1 MNLPPPTIGSPW
13 MESRMRPVGII
24 PNPAS
29 GKDIRRLVAFGSV
42 FDNHEKVNIVK
53 RAILG
58 LDAMGV
64 EEVVFMP
71 DPFGIG
77 SRALKD
83 LDVSL
88 KTSFLNMPV
97 EGTQEDSTRAAE
109 MFLKMGASCI
119 ITLGGD
125 GTNRAVAKTCGDTPL
140 LPISTGTNNVFPF
153 MVEGTLAGIAA
164 GVVALET
171 APPELLTKRSPR
183 LEVMDGGRVIDIALV
198 DVVVSEPGFIGS
210 RAVWDIST
218 LREIFLSKA
227 EPGTI
232 GFSSV
237 GAHLGLMHA
246 NGPTG
251 VHMRIGPG
259 GQRVKAP
266 IAPGLIRMV
275 PVASQRIFGPGE
287 AIPISAPPA
296 LLAMDGE
303 RERVVKRGEQMAI
316 RVNPKGP
323 RVVDIELTL
332 RQASDKGMFVETD
345 SSDLHLS

>member
-1 MNLPPPTIGSPW
+1 
-13 MESRMRPVGII
+13 MESSMRPVGVI

-42 FDNHEKVNIVK
+42 FDNHEKVNIVR

-77 SRALKD
+77 SRALND
-83 LDVSL
+83 FDVSL
-88 KTSFLNMPV
+88 KAWFLDMPV
-97 EGTQEDSTRAAE
+97 QGTQEDSTRAAE
-109 MFLKMGASCI
+109 MFRKMGVSCI

-171 APPELLTKRSPR
+171 VPTEQLTKRSPR

-210 RAVWDIST
+210 RAVWDVST
-218 LREIFLSKA
+218 LREIFLSRA
-227 EPGTI
+227 EAGTI

-237 GAHLGLMHA
+237 GAHLGVLQA
-246 NGPTG
+246 DGPKG
-251 VHMRIGPG
+251 VHMRIGSG

-266 IAPGLIRMV
+266 IAPGLIRVV
-275 PVASQRIFGPGE
+275 PVASQRIFESGE
-287 AIPISAPPA
+287 AVPISSPPV

-303 RERVVKRGEQMAI
+303 RERVVKMGEQLAI
-316 RVNPKGP
+316 RINPKGP
-323 RVVDIELTL
+323 RVVDIGVTL
-332 RQASDKGMFVETD
+332 RLASEKGLFVEID
-345 SSDLHLS
+345 SSGLHAS